1 MMLNFTRRRNKNKQ
15 QNYSQG
21 GIEGEACGEHPDGRN
36 TMSKDFGEG
45 QSLIHLRN
53 QKVTVVAGAVKSWG

>member
-1 MMLNFTRRRNKNKQ
+1 MILNLTRRRNKNKQ

-36 TMSKDFGEG
+36 TMNKDLGEE
-45 QSLIHLRN
+45 
-53 QKVTVVAGAVKSWG
+53 